1 MSRGQRRRYRRDRGQ
16 AMLRRLLL
24 FLTVMVVLAGVASHF
39 TGRESITATPLPAP
53 TATPVTAAFDETVT
67 TREVNLPQD
76 VWYAIQTG
84 VYSTREAAEGR
95 VNAYADRGAPG
106 YVAEDGGKW
115 RVFIACYGSRED
127 AAAVR
132 ERLNTMQQVDTYLHE
147 WACPALTLRL
157 SGMAGQLDVAEAG
170 LFLPGQTAALL
181 RDTAIALDAGE
192 IMPDAARATVASIG
206 DSMTLWAQTARE
218 RFAQPY
224 PPLVEAILAIAQ
236 EWPTRQ
242 SAMEQAK
249 DATALSA
256 AMKQQAMALYDQTG
270 DLRRQLME

>member
-1 MSRGQRRRYRRDRGQ
+1 MSRGPRRRYRRNRGQ

-24 FLTVMVVLAGVASHF
+24 FLTAMVTLAGVASHF
-39 TGRESITATPLPAP
+39 TGRGSITATPVPAP

-67 TREVNLPQD
+67 TREVALPQD

-84 VYSTREAAEGR
+84 VYSTREAADAR
-95 VNAYADRGAPG
+95 VDAYADRGAPG

-132 ERLNTMQQVDTYLHE
+132 ERLSAMQQVDTYLHE
-147 WACPALTLRL
+147 WSAPALTLRL

-170 LFLPGQTAALL
+170 LNLPGQTATLL
-181 RDTAIALDAGE
+181 QNTAIALDAGE
-192 IMPDAARATVASIG
+192 IQPDAARDTVTALG
-206 DSMTLWAQTARE
+206 ESMALWARTAQE
-218 RFAQPY
+218 RFAQPI
-224 PPLVEAILAIAQ
+224 PPLVEAILTIARD
-236 EWPTRQ
+236 WPSRQ

-256 AMKQQAMALYDQTG
+256 AMKQQAMALYDQASA
-270 DLRRQLME
+270 LRRQLME

>member
-1 MSRGQRRRYRRDRGQ
+1 M
-16 AMLRRLLL
+16 
-24 FLTVMVVLAGVASHF
+24 
-39 TGRESITATPLPAP
+39 TAT
-53 TATPVTAAFDETVT
+53 FDETVT
-67 TREVNLPQD
+67 TREVALPQD

-127 AAAVR
+127 ASAVR
-132 ERLNTMQQVDTYLHE
+132 ERLTTMQQVDTYLHE
-147 WACPALTLRL
+147 WQCPALTLRL

-170 LFLPGQTAALL
+170 LYLPGQTAALL

-192 IMPDAARATVASIG
+192 IMADAARNTIASVG
-206 DSMTLWAQTARE
+206 ESMALWEQTARE

-224 PPLVEAILAIAQ
+224 PLLVETILTIARD
-236 EWPTRQ
+236 WPARQ

-249 DATALSA
+249 DATSLSA
-256 AMKQQAMALYDQTG
+256 AMKQQAMALYDQAG
-270 DLRRQLME
+270 DLRRQLMQ

>member
-1 MSRGQRRRYRRDRGQ
+1 MNRGQKRRYRRERGQ

-24 FLTVMVVLAGVASHF
+24 FLTAMVTLAGVASHF

-53 TATPVTAAFDETVT
+53 TATPVTAAFDETVI
-67 TREVNLPQD
+67 TREVALPQD

-84 VYSTREAAEGR
+84 VYSTREAADAR
-95 VNAYADRGAPG
+95 ADAYADRGAPG

-115 RVFIACYGSRED
+115 RVFIACYPRRED

-132 ERLNTMQQVDTYLHE
+132 ERLTTMQQVDTYLHE
-147 WACPALTLRL
+147 WSCPALTLRL

-170 LFLPGQTAALL
+170 LYLPGQTANLL

-192 IMPDAARATVASIG
+192 IQPDAARDTVSSLGEGMA
-206 DSMTLWAQTARE
+206 LWAQTARE
-218 RFAQPY
+218 RFTQPY
-224 PPLVEAILAIAQ
+224 PPLVEGILAIARD
-236 EWPTRQ
+236 WPARQ
-242 SAMEQAK
+242 TVMEQAK

-256 AMKQQAMALYDQTG
+256 VMKQQAMALYDQASA
-270 DLRRQLME
+270 LRRQLME

>member
-1 MSRGQRRRYRRDRGQ
+1 MSRGQKRRYRRDRGQ

-24 FLTVMVVLAGVASHF
+24 FLTAMVVLAGVASHF
-39 TGRESITATPLPAP
+39 TGRASITATPLPAP
-53 TATPVTAAFDETVT
+53 TATPVTATFDETVT
-67 TREVNLPQD
+67 TREVALPQD

-115 RVFIACYGSRED
+115 RVVIACYGSRED

-132 ERLNTMQQVDTYLHE
+132 ERLSAMQQVDTYLHE
-147 WACPALTLRL
+147 WSAPALTLRL

-170 LFLPGQTAALL
+170 LNLPGQTATLL
-181 RDTAIALDAGE
+181 RNTAIALDAGE
-192 IMPDAARATVASIG
+192 IQPDAARDTVTALG
-206 DSMTLWAQTARE
+206 ESMALWARTAQE
-218 RFAQPY
+218 RFAQPI
-224 PPLVEAILAIAQ
+224 PPLVEAILTIARD
-236 EWPTRQ
+236 WPSRQ

-256 AMKQQAMALYDQTG
+256 AMKQQAMALYDQASA
-270 DLRRQLME
+270 LRRQLME

>member
-1 MSRGQRRRYRRDRGQ
+1 
-16 AMLRRLLL
+16 MLRRLLL
-24 FLTVMVVLAGVASHF
+24 FLTAMVVLAGVASHF
-39 TGRESITATPLPAP
+39 TGRASITATPLPAP
-53 TATPVTAAFDETVT
+53 TATPVTATFDETVT
-67 TREVNLPQD
+67 TREVALPQD

-127 AAAVR
+127 ASAVR
-132 ERLNTMQQVDTYLHE
+132 ERLTTMQQVDTYLHE
-147 WACPALTLRL
+147 WQCPALTLRL

-170 LFLPGQTAALL
+170 LFLPGQTATLL

-192 IMPDAARATVASIG
+192 IMPDAARAAVASIG
-206 DSMTLWAQTARE
+206 ESMALWAKTARE
-218 RFAQPY
+218 RFALPY
-224 PPLVEAILAIAQ
+224 PPLVEAILTITQ
-236 EWPTRQ
+236 DWPTRQ
-242 SAMEQAK
+242 SAMAQAK

>member
-1 MSRGQRRRYRRDRGQ
+1 
-16 AMLRRLLL
+16 RLLL
-24 FLTVMVVLAGVASHF
+24 FLTAMVVLAGVASHF
-39 TGRESITATPLPAP
+39 TGRASITATPLPEP

-67 TREVNLPQD
+67 TREVALPQSM
-76 VWYAIQTG
+76 WYAIQTG
-84 VYSTREAAEGR
+84 VYSTREVAEGR
-95 VNAYADRGAPG
+95 VDAYADRGAPG
-106 YVAEDGGKW
+106 YVAEDEGKW

-170 LFLPGQTAALL
+170 LVLPEQTARLM

-192 IMPDAARATVASIG
+192 VMPDAARATIASLG
-206 DSMTLWAQTARE
+206 ESMALWAQTARE

-224 PPLVEAILAIAQ
+224 PPLVEAILTIAQ
-236 EWPTRQ
+236 DWPARQ

-256 AMKQQAMALYDQTG
+256 AMKQQAMALYDQAG
-270 DLRRQLME
+270 DLRRQLMQ